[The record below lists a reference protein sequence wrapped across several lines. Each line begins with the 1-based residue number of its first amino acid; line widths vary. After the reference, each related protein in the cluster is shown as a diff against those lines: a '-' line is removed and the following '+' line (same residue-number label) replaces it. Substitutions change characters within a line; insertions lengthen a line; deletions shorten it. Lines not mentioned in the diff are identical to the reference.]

1 MNNVVNSE
9 LSYSVHTYH
18 STLFG
23 SGRLSLEPLLAVKTM
38 LVVVTHVTIIEGQ

>member
-9 LSYSVHTYH
+9 LSYSVHIYH

-23 SGRLSLEPLLAVKTM
+23 NGRLSLEPLLAVKTM
-38 LVVVTHVTIIEGQ
+38 LVGVTHVTVIEGQ